1 MRESLSS
8 SGYPFSIQ
16 FGSFKRRRARTVLFL
31 SWYRLVPHI
40 NLDAAAYRWLQIN
53 SHWQAV
59 PLVVVPLGTTNLAVI
74 IIMLPGVVEE
84 RRMAKASM
92 PKHRQEGGETAVRE
106 RILDAAFAAFMESGY
121 TAASMLEIA
130 TRARVSKRE
139 LYTLVGDKQEMLIA
153 CISGRAK
160 RFDVPADLPVPSD
173 RNTLAQALASFGAK
187 VVREAS
193 DPTVIAV
200 FRLAISEVI
209 HAPEVARALDS
220 IARERSRAA
229 LRKIMAGGK
238 ASGLLTGRPAELANQ
253 FAGLLWRDLQV
264 NLLLGVEERP
274 NVREIERRARDA
286 AAAFLQLHPLSN
298 DAPASRRPHH

>member
-1 MRESLSS
+1 
-8 SGYPFSIQ
+8 
-16 FGSFKRRRARTVLFL
+16 
-31 SWYRLVPHI
+31 
-40 NLDAAAYRWLQIN
+40 
-53 SHWQAV
+53 
-59 PLVVVPLGTTNLAVI
+59 
-74 IIMLPGVVEE
+74 
-84 RRMAKASM
+84 M
-92 PKHRQEGGETAVRE
+92 PRHSQEGGEKAVRE
-106 RILDAAFAAFMESGY
+106 RILDAAFAAFMERGY
-121 TAASMLEIA
+121 AAASMLEIA

-160 RFDVPADLPVPSD
+160 RFDVPADLPVLSD
-173 RNTLAQALASFGAK
+173 RETLAQVLTSFGAN

-220 IARERSRAA
+220 IAREKSRIA
-229 LRKIMAGGK
+229 LRKIMARAQ

-264 NLLLGVEERP
+264 SLLLGVAERP
-274 NVREIERRARDA
+274 NAREIERRARDA
-286 AAAFLQLHPLSN
+286 AAAFLQLHPRPD
-298 DAPASRRPHH
+298 DARASWRPHH